1 VSALAKLVPLNLDA
15 RAERLVDVRMR
26 GGGRFALRSAILR
39 PVYCPRCGMHRT
51 LLVDRATWV
60 PEPRV
65 KHVPCAW
72 GCS

>member
-1 VSALAKLVPLNLDA
+1 MSALAKLVPLPLDA
-15 RAERLVDVRMR
+15 RAERLVDVRIR
-26 GGGRFALRSAILR
+26 GGFALRNAILR

-51 LLVDRATWV
+51 LLVDRAAWV
-60 PEPRV
+60 PESRV

>member
-1 VSALAKLVPLNLDA
+1 MSALARLVPLPLDA
-15 RAERLVDVRMR
+15 RAEVLVDVRMR

-39 PVYCPRCGMHRT
+39 PVYCPRCGKHRT

-60 PEPRV
+60 PEARV
-65 KHVPCAW
+65 KHVPCPL